1 MKGRDKVREKESAKM
16 SIAPHSRKRV
26 CYYYDSEF
34 PSVICTL
41 LVVLRMSTID
51 FVKNL
56 NYVGKS
62 LLKRSDVVYY

>member
-1 MKGRDKVREKESAKM
+1 MREKERVKM

-34 PSVICTL
+34 PSVFCTL

-51 FVKNL
+51 FLKNL
-56 NYVGKS
+56 NYVGKP
-62 LLKRSDVVYY
+62 LLKMSDVISV

>member
-1 MKGRDKVREKESAKM
+1 M

-34 PSVICTL
+34 PSVFCTL

-51 FVKNL
+51 FLKNL
-56 NYVGKS
+56 NYVRKP
-62 LLKRSDVVYY
+62 LLKMSDVISV